1 MGLKAWGKH
10 EEKGG
15 MWKSSG
21 NRGEDA
27 SAGDPG
33 LCLSP
38 ALCPLTSI
46 SAKAT
51 SARPSSTSWSRSEAI
66 VHVQATAAAGRPMEH
81 LHTCGSAAC
90 SPASRAREAAPERR
104 PPPTAPPRG
113 LEEHAPSCSTQ
124 PTRAPLQV
132 GLETRVRFHSIALE
146 LRSKIPGF
154 AM

>member
-33 LCLSP
+33 LCHFP

-46 SAKAT
+46 RAT
-51 SARPSSTSWSRSEAI
+51 TISARPSSTSWSRSEAI

-81 LHTCGSAAC
+81 LHTRGSAAC

-104 PPPTAPPRG
+104 PPPTAPRVASRSTRRPAAHRQPERPCRLDWRLG
-113 LEEHAPSCSTQ
+113 LD
-124 PTRAPLQV
+124 
-132 GLETRVRFHSIALE
+132 SI
-146 LRSKIPGF
+146 P
-154 AM
+154 